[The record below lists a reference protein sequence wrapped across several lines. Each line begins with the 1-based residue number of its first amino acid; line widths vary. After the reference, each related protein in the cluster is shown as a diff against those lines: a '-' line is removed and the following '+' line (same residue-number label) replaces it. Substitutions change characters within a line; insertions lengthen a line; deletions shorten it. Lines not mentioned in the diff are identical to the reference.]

1 MNPHVLCDNL
11 KNEEETFSFLPRTSP
26 PPVNQITI
34 TSSNDDEMRRGGH
47 KRKKRRSKKEA
58 FCTTRMIR
66 SISLMIIVTFI
77 IILANR
83 QRWDDYNTSS
93 VRATDLEVHQ
103 WMDLKLSDIGNWCLD
118 VSCAYLPIFSKNTS
132 WVEIWE

>member
-34 TSSNDDEMRRGGH
+34 KNNDDETRRSNKRKMRR
-47 KRKKRRSKKEA
+47 KKKEA

-66 SISLMIIVTFI
+66 SISLMMIVTFI
-77 IILANR
+77 VILANR

-93 VRATDLEVHQ
+93 VRATDWEVQQ
-103 WMDLKLSDIGNWCLD
+103 WRDLKLSDIGNWCLD
-118 VSCAYLPIFSKNTS
+118 VSR
-132 WVEIWE
+132 